1 MAHKERMVTTGGG
14 YSVLN
19 DGVTK
24 EIISQAGEIVATSG
38 GVKQFIVMKPD
49 VAVDSVVA
57 AEDVSS
63 GTVATATIARTILDT
78 PRNLLYTLTDAA
90 SATLTGIFTVVGTD
104 QFGVAATEV
113 TGTVTQA
120 TAVAGTQVFAT
131 ITSIKIVCTN
141 AAASDTADGGVAVAA
156 DVASFG
162 LPEPISAV
170 TDVKNINW
178 IDDGTTKTQNIDATS
193 VVIARD
199 CIRPEQ
205 TVAAADDYVIT
216 YQVT

>member
-24 EIISQAGEIVATSG
+24 EIILQTGEIVATSG
-38 GVKQFIVMKPD
+38 GLKQFIVMKPD

-57 AEDVSS
+57 AEDISAG
-63 GTVATATIARTILDT
+63 GTVTCTLARTILDT

-113 TGTVTQA
+113 TGVVTQA
-120 TAVAGTQVFAT
+120 TAVAGTQIFST
-131 ITSIKIVCTN
+131 ITSVKVALTN
-141 AAASDTADGGVAVAA
+141 AAASDTADVGVAVAA

-162 LPEPISAV
+162 LPEAISAI

-178 IDDGTTKTQNIDATS
+178 IDDGATKTQNIDATS

>member
-1 MAHKERMVTTGGG
+1 MIKDRNIDPVG
-14 YSVLN
+14 
-19 DGVTK
+19 
-24 EIISQAGEIVATSG
+24 ISSKKLADNQ
-38 GVKQFIVMKPD
+38 QFIVMKPD
-49 VAVDSVVA
+49 VAVDSIVT
-57 AEDVSS
+57 AEDISG

-78 PRNLLYTLTDAA
+78 PRNLLYTLTDNA
-90 SATLTGIFTVVGTD
+90 SNTLTGIFTVVGTD
-104 QFGVAATEV
+104 QFGDSVTEV
-113 TGTVTQA
+113 TSVTEA

-141 AAASDTADGGVAVAA
+141 AAASDTADVGVAIAA

-162 LPEPISAV
+162 LPAELGAV

-178 IDDGTTKTQNIDATS
+178 IDSGATKTQNVDSTS

-205 TVAAADDYVIT
+205 TVVATDDYVIT
-216 YQVT
+216 YKSTAFIS

>member
-1 MAHKERMVTTGGG
+1 MGTTNFDDIDVN
-14 YSVLN
+14 SVSIN
-19 DGVTK
+19 GT
-24 EIISQAGEIVATSG
+24 EIINEDGEVVASAGQN
-38 GVKQFIVMKPD
+38 KQFVILKPD

-57 AEDVSS
+57 AEDISAG
-63 GTVATATIARTILDT
+63 GTVVCTLAREILDT

-90 SATLTGIFTVVGTD
+90 STTLTGIFTTVGTD

-120 TAVAGTQVFAT
+120 TAVAGTQIFAT
-131 ITSIKIVCTN
+131 ITSVTAVLTN
-141 AAASDTADGGVAVAA
+141 AAASDTADVGVAIAA

-162 LPEPISAV
+162 LPEPISAI

-178 IDDGTTKTQNIDATS
+178 IDAGVTKTQNIDATS

-199 CIRPEQ
+199 CVRPEQ
-205 TVAAADDYVIT
+205 TVAAADDYVIS
-216 YQVT
+216 YKVT

>member
-1 MAHKERMVTTGGG
+1 MAHKSKFVSTEGG

-19 DGVTK
+19 DGVEK
-24 EIISQAGEIVATSG
+24 EIISQAGEIVASSAG
-38 GVKQFIVMKPD
+38 IKQFIVMKPD
-49 VAVDSVVA
+49 VAVDSIVA
-57 AEDVSS
+57 AEDISAG
-63 GTVATATIARTILDT
+63 GTVTCTVARTILDT
-78 PRNLLYTLTDAA
+78 PRNLLYTLTDA
-90 SATLTGIFTVVGTD
+90 SGTTLTGIFTVVGTD

-113 TGTVTQA
+113 TGVVTQA

-131 ITSIKIVCTN
+131 ITSVTAVLTA
-141 AAASDTADGGVAVAA
+141 AAASDTADVGVAIAA

-162 LPEPISAV
+162 LPEAITAI

-178 IDDGTTKTQNIDATS
+178 IDAGATKTQNIDATS

-216 YQVT
+216 YLVS